1 MGSKN
6 DLFIFSGFIMY
17 GNLSLG
23 GAANQ
28 LSMNDVYGVECDLIT
43 SCLVSVLMFP
53 SGLCKERSDNAAR
66 GRLCFQREQP
76 LWVTIFLGLIS
87 LIQVAWE
94 GRTHKILYLKQVQK
108 YS

>member
-6 DLFIFSGFIMY
+6 DLFIFSAFIMY
-17 GNLSLG
+17 GTLSLG

-28 LSMNDVYGVECDLIT
+28 LSMNDVYAVEYDLIT
-43 SCLVSVLMFP
+43 SCLVSALMFP
-53 SGLCKERSDNAAR
+53 SGLCKECSDNAAR

-76 LWVTIFLGLIS
+76 LWVTIFPGLIS